1 MNELSIEDDNNL
13 CNICFEISENVKK
26 SPCVCKTIKVCD
38 KCLSKMQND
47 SMICTVCKTRFE
59 MNFRITKIIKNI
71 ILVILKLITLIVL
84 ILGPIFIVGA
94 IIYSISYGDW
104 PKIIPEILGNIFLI
118 GLLSVALIAVVIVFC
133 KVICN

>member
-59 MNFRITKIIKNI
+59 MKFRITKIIKNI

-104 PKIIPEILGNIFLI
+104 PKMIPEMLGNIFLI
-118 GLLSVALIAVVIVFC
+118 GLLSVALMGIVIVFC